1 MIARILVHLRGNA
14 VAYVALFAAL
24 GGTSYAAVRLA
35 PGSVTSRALAPG
47 AVTHGKLAL
56 NSVSGRNIANGTLTR
71 ADFRS
76 GVLTAVRGSNGS
88 SGADGSSGLRGKEGP
103 AGPAGPQGPAGANGS
118 ASIALRARATGA
130 VMAPHQ
136 ASTNVPLGSATWT
149 QAANELDMVTGSVTV
164 TIPASCTGSF
174 GNSLVIS
181 VDGNPATFAPVP
193 ATPASATLTL
203 PIVVGA
209 VSEPGAAASHRLSA
223 ALASSCSKSGEDFKV
238 SDVKVDVV
246 AFN

>member
-1 MIARILVHLRGNA
+1 MFARILVHLRGNA

-35 PGSVTSRALAPG
+35 PGSVTTRALAPG
-47 AVTHGKLAL
+47 AVTHGKLAR

-71 ADFRS
+71 ADFRT

-88 SGADGSSGLRGKEGP
+88 SGSDGGRGP

-118 ASIALRARATGA
+118 ASIVLRSRGTGSVTA
-130 VMAPHQ
+130 APQ
-136 ASTNVPLGSATWT
+136 ASTNVPLGNATWT
-149 QAANELDMVTGSVTV
+149 QAANELDIVTGSATV

-174 GNSLVIS
+174 GNSLVVS
-181 VDGNPATFAPVP
+181 VDGRPATFAPVP
-193 ATPASATLTL
+193 TGPASTTLTL
-203 PIVVGA
+203 PIVVGP
-209 VSEPGAAASHRLSA
+209 VSEPGAAATHRITA
-223 ALASSCSKSGEDFKV
+223 ALASSCSKSGENFTV
-238 SDVKVDVV
+238 GDVKIDVV